1 MSRLGSFWCVFL
13 MYSIGGGMVAAGMN
27 SFGWVS
33 AEIGFWRFYSL
44 WFCLSFFSEL
54 LTCPLTIG
62 GVK

>member
-1 MSRLGSFWCVFL
+1 
-13 MYSIGGGMVAAGMN
+13 MYSMVAVGMN

-62 GVK
+62 GIK